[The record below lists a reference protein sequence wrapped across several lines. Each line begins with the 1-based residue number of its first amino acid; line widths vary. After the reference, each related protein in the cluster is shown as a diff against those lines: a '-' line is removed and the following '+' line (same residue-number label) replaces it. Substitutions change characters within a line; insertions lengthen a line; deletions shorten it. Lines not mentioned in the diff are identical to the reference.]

1 MIGSTIHRM
10 IFLEL
15 LKAFAL
21 SLVTLTGMFLLA
33 GMVQEAS
40 QRGLSPGQIVMA
52 IPLLIPNTLP
62 FTIPA
67 TTLFAVCLVYGR
79 MSSDNEVLV
88 MKAAG
93 VNTMRLLKPAILLG
107 VLTSAFTG
115 AMYYHVIPRSQTQ
128 LRDRLMEDAE
138 SVLYGMLKRERCLR
152 HPKMPYVI
160 FVKDIQGRHMLD
172 VVFKHREKVG
182 DPHDP
187 AKVTYKG
194 YDMVARAKQAELR
207 VDRKTNKIVID
218 MEQATFYGDKN
229 KVFASNDQTKM
240 EMDLPDSLFGT
251 ATKDRPSSQT
261 WEELFQRRDELR
273 AEARR
278 LRELRDADQ
287 KTLDL
292 APPGPDRDNLA
303 DSVRNQAEQIKE
315 AEKRARHVEAEMYL
329 RPGLAVGCL
338 CFVLVG
344 CPVGIWAQKADYLS
358 IFMVCFLPA
367 VFVYYPIMLA
377 GSGMAKNAKLPMSV
391 GMFAADM
398 IMGAVA
404 LLLIWRLMRR

>member
-10 IFLEL
+10 IFFEL
-15 LKAFAL
+15 LRTFAL

-40 QRGLSPGQIVMA
+40 QHGLSPTQIVLA

-93 VNTMRLLKPAILLG
+93 VNTIRLLKPAVLLG
-107 VLTSAFTG
+107 LMTSTFT
-115 AMYYHVIPRSQTQ
+115 AALYFKVIPRSQTQ
-128 LRDRLMEDAE
+128 LRDKLMDDAE
-138 SVLYGMLKRERCLR
+138 SVLYGMLKRDRCLR
-152 HPKMPYVI
+152 HPKLPYVI

-172 VVFKHREKVG
+172 VVFKHRERVG
-182 DPHDP
+182 DPQDP
-187 AKVTYKG
+187 EKFNYQG

-207 VDRKTNKIVID
+207 VDRKTNKIIID

-240 EMDLPDSLFGT
+240 EMDLPDSLFG
-251 ATKDRPSSQT
+251 ASAKDRPSSQT
-261 WEELFQRRDELR
+261 WDELHDRLAELKGEAAEIRRVRDEVQR
-273 AEARR
+273 TI
-278 LRELRDADQ
+278 DA
-287 KTLDL
+287 
-292 APPGPDRDNLA
+292 APPGPDRDNLVA
-303 DSVRNQAEQIKE
+303 DVNHRTNELKDTE
-315 AEKRARHVEAEMYL
+315 RRARQVEAEMFM
-329 RPGLAVGCL
+329 RPALAVGCL

-344 CPVGIWAQKADYLS
+344 CPVGIWAQKADFLS

-367 VFVYYPIMLA
+367 VFVYYPILLA
-377 GSGMAKNAKLPMSV
+377 GSGMAKNGKVPMPV
-391 GMFAADM
+391 GMFAADVL
-398 IMGAVA
+398 MGLVA
-404 LLLIWRLMRR
+404 LTLIWRLMRR